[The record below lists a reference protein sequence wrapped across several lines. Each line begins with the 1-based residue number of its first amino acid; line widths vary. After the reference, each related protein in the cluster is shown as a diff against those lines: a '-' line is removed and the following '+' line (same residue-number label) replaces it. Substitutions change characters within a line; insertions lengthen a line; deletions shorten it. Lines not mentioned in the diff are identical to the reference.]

1 MTKEQEHKKKKKN
14 QFFIGIILIFV
25 MLSSIIGFGFVNNAA
40 NNGTGDPNE
49 VVSEGITYNGHE
61 FLSYGGVFWS
71 LASKPETFFQF
82 NPTQVENLNINVDTS
97 LNSLESYNNKPL
109 YIYSNSGI
117 ALQEISNNLGSQ
129 TLRMQEACPTGEMS
143 EDYNLNAF
151 CEGETLVKECEENF
165 IIVSSH
171 SGITEN
177 SIMQKENCVIIK
189 AKSGDDVKV
198 VDEFLFRIYGVK

>member
-1 MTKEQEHKKKKKN
+1 MTQEQEHKKKKKN

-40 NNGTGDPNE
+40 NNGAGDPNE
-49 VVSEGITYNGHE
+49 VASESITYNGHE

-71 LASKPETFFQF
+71 LASRPETFFQF
-82 NPTQVENLNINVDTS
+82 NPTQVENIEVSGLKLSD
-97 LNSLESYNNKPL
+97 SYDGKPL
-109 YIYSNSGI
+109 YIYSESEI
-117 ALQEISNNLGSQ
+117 AQQEIANNLGSQ
-129 TLRMQEACPTGEMS
+129 TLRMQEACPTSKMS
-143 EDYNLNAF
+143 ETYSLNAF

-165 IIVSSH
+165 IIISSN

-189 AKSGDDVKV
+189 AKSGDEVKV